1 MHRAVRHLRNN
12 LIAYVALLV
21 ALSGTSYAAADKL
34 LPANS
39 VGTKQVIN
47 GSLLKND
54 FKAGQL
60 PRGAR
65 GVQGPPGAT
74 GLRGAQGS
82 AGPQGVQGP
91 PGLLASPNAL
101 EGVPCQS
108 PAGPGV
114 TAVVVD
120 NEYGS
125 RPGAST
131 GNGFNGIGFACV
143 RADDLEPNDTRPAAT
158 DATAFISGGFRWA
171 SGTMYPAGNDDWY
184 KLTSVDLGGDLVFLD
199 SLGSLMDVYRNGT
212 QVAAATQ
219 CYATSA
225 GAADWEIRV
234 YGSHLGYYTVDF
246 NLPQPGC
253 A

>member
-1 MHRAVRHLRNN
+1 MHGAFRHLRSN

-21 ALSGTSYAAADKL
+21 ALSGTSYAAANKL

-65 GVQGPPGAT
+65 GAPGPRGVIGPQGVQGA
-74 GLRGAQGS
+74 
-82 AGPQGVQGP
+82 AGPQGVQGVQGP

-108 PAGPGV
+108 PSGPGT

-125 RPGAST
+125 HPGAST
-131 GNGFNGIGFACV
+131 GNGFNGVGFACV
-143 RADDLEPNDTRPAAT
+143 RADDLEPNDTQPAAT
-158 DATAFISGGFRWA
+158 DATTFISGGFRWA
-171 SGTMYPAGNDDWY
+171 SGTTFPAGNDDWF
-184 KLTSVDLGGDLVFLD
+184 KLTSVDLGGDLIFLD
-199 SLGSLMDVYRNGT
+199 SLGSLMDVYRNST
-212 QVAAATQ
+212 QVAAA
-219 CYATSA
+219 A
-225 GAADWEIRV
+225 
-234 YGSHLGYYTVDF
+234 
-246 NLPQPGC
+246 
-253 A
+253 